1 MGFLLRESMGEIIVL
16 KTLELARTIG
26 IAPQVFD
33 RKRVD
38 EEIRRH
44 AYQLYIRRGKRDG
57 NDREDWLMA
66 EEAVLTKYAVL
77 GQSSRSV

>member
-1 MGFLLRESMGEIIVL
+1 MGEIIVL

-33 RKRVD
+33 RNRIN

-66 EEAVLTKYAVL
+66 EEAVLMKYAL
-77 GQSSRSV
+77 LDRSSRSV